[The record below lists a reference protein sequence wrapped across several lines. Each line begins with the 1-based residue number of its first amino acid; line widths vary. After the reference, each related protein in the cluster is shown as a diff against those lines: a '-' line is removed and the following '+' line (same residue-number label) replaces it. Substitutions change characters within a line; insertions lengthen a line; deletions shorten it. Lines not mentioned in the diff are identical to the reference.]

1 MPSGNADCPTLPQT
15 VPQDAESSPV
25 RRQSRPAEA
34 ETTRPRLPAP
44 LPPRRASR
52 SSAARVP
59 PPPDGAE
66 DPPRYIVQRRVGLHT
81 GVAPACLKG
90 SALLVLTLIDPLNGL
105 QAGLQ
110 PYRRD
115 YTEQLLGKAPIH
127 TGATEHDTVGP
138 ARLKG
143 PLAAIG
149 RRRAAFAPVAH
160 LQLASAV
167 ATAQ

>member
-1 MPSGNADCPTLPQT
+1 MPRIDLVILFKGALGFIL
-15 VPQDAESSPV
+15 EL
-25 RRQSRPAEA
+25 RQ
-34 ETTRPRLPAP
+34 L
-44 LPPRRASR
+44 
-52 SSAARVP
+52 V
-59 PPPDGAE
+59 
-66 DPPRYIVQRRVGLHT
+66 
-81 GVAPACLKG
+81 LKG

-110 PYRRD
+110 PYKRD